1 MKSYIFAFIALFLM
15 CQCTSNKEKSIYKG
29 QELNKSIFNP
39 QFLEIV
45 NNYVSSHKEF
55 DTYMIISSSEVAK
68 ATSRRSDQ
76 KGTYYIMPAT
86 LRYRI
91 DYSKGHNITYSCL
104 SYDDDLALY
113 ICVCNKPVYIKS
125 DIDKLSSRILPND
138 SIMPRTTSLN
148 KEGYIWCFY
157 KNKKNKFV
165 VVSKNVERN
174 GNWSGVLI
182 EQVPNKLQFHR

>member
-55 DTYMIISSSEVAK
+55 DAYMIISSSEVAK

-113 ICVCNKPVYIKS
+113 ICVCDKPVYIKS
-125 DIDKLSSRILPND
+125 DIDNLVSNVLPYDSILPRVY
-138 SIMPRTTSLN
+138 STGKKGM
-148 KEGYIWCFY
+148 IWCIN
-157 KNKKNKFV
+157 KNKRNKFV
-165 VVSKNVERN
+165 IVSKNVEKDKT
-174 GNWSGVLI
+174 WTGVLI
-182 EQVPNKLQFHR
+182 EQVPNTLRFVP

>member
-15 CQCTSNKEKSIYKG
+15 CQCTSNKEKNIYKG

-91 DYSKGHNITYSCL
+91 DYSKDHNITYSCL

-113 ICVCNKPVYIKS
+113 ICVCDKPVYIKS

-148 KEGYIWCFY
+148 KEGNIWCFY
-157 KNKKNKFV
+157 KNNKNNFV

>member
-91 DYSKGHNITYSCL
+91 DYSKDHNITYSCL

-148 KEGYIWCFY
+148 KEGNIWCFY
-157 KNKKNKFV
+157 KNNKNKFV